1 MDQSAANS
9 SWRAN
14 LRRQL
19 ATLRSK
25 QWPRYL
31 LLAAIGFVVHLPALQ
46 GQLVWDDDYLAHD
59 NPFIKSPLL
68 ALEAFRHYLF
78 LDSYSPHYRPVQN
91 LSFMADYYFWNTDP
105 AGFHLTNIL
114 LHVGSGLLLYRLLT
128 LLFRKGAGIWNNTV
142 PHSNFT
148 ASLAA
153 FLMAGLW
160 IVHPVHSAA
169 VDYISG
175 RADSLAFL
183 FAAGAWLLVLR
194 ARGEAGVTP
203 ENSAS
208 EQATRLPL
216 QQKQP
221 RWLTF
226 ALYFCAAFFAL
237 LSLCS
242 REIACVWIL
251 LFLIHTLAF
260 ANGIRHKTKIVTVI
274 CSVCVLAIYAGSHQL
289 PGERV
294 EKGGSEHWGAPIR
307 ATLMLRA
314 LGDYGRL
321 MVFPANLHMERT
333 IFQPNNYR
341 TRQSWRDSANSEY
354 LSILGLGVFAVFAY
368 GCIKKGTG
376 QRTRVVGAIWFFA
389 AYLPISNIVSL
400 NATVAEHWL
409 YLPSVGFLIFLA
421 GCTFDL
427 PRSFQRPLAG
437 VAVFAVVALGMRST
451 IRSTDW
457 CAPETFYKRTL
468 AAGGSSARV
477 EVNLGL
483 IYGRHGDYAK
493 AEKLFRHV
501 LALTPNYPIARTNLA
516 DVLSRQGKLTEA
528 EALLTNGAKI
538 APLESKDYPR
548 TWIGI
553 YNLAGFRHNA
563 HDDAGAIA
571 LLDHARLNYPQVWEL
586 ISCESE
592 LVRRTQGPWAALDLV
607 QNFVRKNWWHH
618 AARLAEGRLYAENG
632 DTSHSIEA
640 LRYAAM
646 LDVHDVEALRL
657 IATMKMHENRLDEAF
672 QAQRRAVARQPDQ
685 PSQYIL
691 LSDILEKMGR
701 SGEAR
706 AARAKVSQ
714 LQALAMES
722 GRG

>member
-1 MDQSAANS
+1 MNQSVADS
-9 SWRAN
+9 SHRTT

-19 ATLRSK
+19 AALREK

-31 LLAAIGFVVHLPALQ
+31 FLAAIGFLVHLPALQ
-46 GQLVWDDDYLAHD
+46 GQPVWDDDYLAHD

-114 LHVGSGLLLYRLLT
+114 LHVGSGLLLYRLLI
-128 LLFRKGAGIWNNTV
+128 LLFRKGAGIWNNTDSR
-142 PHSNFT
+142 SNFA

-153 FLMAGLW
+153 FLIAALW
-160 IVHPVHSAA
+160 MVHPVHSAA

-183 FAAGAWLLVLR
+183 FAAGGWLLVLHGR
-194 ARGEAGVTP
+194 AVQSPGIKLIFYSLAGICGV
-203 ENSAS
+203 
-208 EQATRLPL
+208 
-216 QQKQP
+216 
-221 RWLTF
+221 
-226 ALYFCAAFFAL
+226 

-251 LFLIHTLAF
+251 LFLVHTLAF
-260 ANGIRHKTKIVTVI
+260 ARNIRRKTKIVTVI
-274 CSVCVLAIYAGSHQL
+274 CCVCVLTIYAGLHQL

-294 EKGGSEHWGAPIR
+294 EKGGSEHWSAPVR
-307 ATLMLRA
+307 ATLMLRS

-333 IFQPNNYR
+333 IFEPNNYR
-341 TRQSWRDSANSEY
+341 TRQSWRNSADSEY
-354 LSILGLGVFAVFAY
+354 LSILGLCILAAFIY
-368 GCIKKGTG
+368 GCAKAGIG
-376 QRTRVVGAIWFFA
+376 QRMRVIGAIWFLA

-437 VAVFAVVALGMRST
+437 VAVFAVVALGIRST

-457 CAPETFYKRTL
+457 CDPETFYKRTL
-468 AAGGSSARV
+468 AAGGGGARV

-493 AEKLFRHV
+493 AEKLFRHI

-528 EALLTNGAKI
+528 EALLTNAAKI
-538 APLESKDYPR
+538 APLESKEYPR
-548 TWIGI
+548 TWMGI
-553 YNLAGFRHNA
+553 YNLAGLRHNA
-563 HDDAGAIA
+563 KDDAGAIA
-571 LLDHARLNYPQVWEL
+571 LLDHARINYPQVWEL
-586 ISCESE
+586 VSCESE
-592 LVRRTQGPWAALDLV
+592 LVRRTQGPLAALDLV

-632 DTSHSIEA
+632 DTSHSIQA

-691 LSDILEKMGR
+691 LSDILEKLGR
-701 SGEAR
+701 SSEAR

>member
-1 MDQSAANS
+1 MDQSAADS

-14 LRRQL
+14 LPRQL
-19 ATLRSK
+19 AALCGK
-25 QWPRYL
+25 QWLRYL
-31 LLAAIGFVVHLPALQ
+31 LLAAIGLLVHLPALQ
-46 GQLVWDDDYLAHD
+46 GLPVWDDDYLAHE

-91 LSFMADYYFWNTDP
+91 LSFMVDYYFWNTDP
-105 AGFHLTNIL
+105 TGFHLTNIL

-160 IVHPVHSAA
+160 IVHPIHSAA

-183 FAAGAWLLVLR
+183 FAAGGWLLVLHV
-194 ARGEAGVTP
+194 RGEEAVTSS
-203 ENSAS
+203 NTGS
-208 EQATRLPL
+208 EQGTPL
-216 QQKQP
+216 SLQRKQP

-226 ALYFCAAFFAL
+226 LLYLCAAFFAL

-260 ANGIRHKTKIVTVI
+260 ARNIRRKTKIVTVI
-274 CSVCVLAIYAGSHQL
+274 CCSLVLGAYVGLHQL
-289 PGERV
+289 PGKRA
-294 EKGGSEHWGAPIR
+294 EKGGTDNWRAPVR

-314 LGDYGRL
+314 LGDYARL

-333 IFQPNNYR
+333 IFDPNNYR
-341 TRQSWRDSANSEY
+341 TRQSWRDSADSEY

-368 GCIKKGTG
+368 GCIKAGTG
-376 QRTRVVGAIWFFA
+376 RRTRVLGAIWFFA

-421 GCTFDL
+421 GCAFDL
-427 PRSFQRPLAG
+427 PRSFRRPLAG
-437 VAVFAVVALGMRST
+437 VAIAAIVALGVRSA

-457 CAPETFYKRTL
+457 SDPETFYKRTL

-483 IYGRHGDYAK
+483 IYARHGDYAG

-501 LALTPNYPIARTNLA
+501 LEFTPNYPIARTNLA
-516 DVLSRQGKLTEA
+516 DVLSRQGKTAEA
-528 EALLTNGAKI
+528 ERLLTNAAKI
-538 APLESKDYPR
+538 APLESKEYPR
-548 TWIGI
+548 TWMGI
-553 YNLAGFRHNA
+553 YNLASLRHNA
-563 HDDAGAIA
+563 KDDPGAIV

-592 LVRRTQGPWAALDLV
+592 LVRRTQGPLAALDLV
-607 QNFVRKNWWHH
+607 EDFVRKNWWHH
-618 AARLAEGRLYAENG
+618 AARLAEGRLYAEDG

-657 IATMKMHENRLDEAF
+657 IATMKLRENRLEEAF